1 MAGDRVKLEV
11 EAREGLGSAEAR
23 RLRADGMIP
32 GVLYGAGKP
41 AESFS
46 VSERELRRVLTGDHG
61 VHAILDVVIG
71 ADGSK
76 PRHAVLK
83 EYQLHPIRSR
93 LLHVDLQEV
102 RLDRAIQAAVSIEL
116 VGESEGV
123 KFGGVLTQVTREVTV
138 EALPMNVP
146 ERIEL
151 DISAMEIGD
160 SLRVADLRAPDDV
173 TILDDPEVV
182 LASVSQPRVEEEPET
197 IAEGEELE
205 GEEGEEG
212 EEVEGAEGAEATGEE
227 QTEAGDESPSRE

>member
-1 MAGDRVKLEV
+1 MAGERVKLEV
-11 EAREGLGSAEAR
+11 DAREGLGSAEAR
-23 RLRADGMIP
+23 RLRAEGKIP

-61 VHAILDVVIG
+61 MHAILDVVIG
-71 ADGSK
+71 ADGSE

-83 EYQLHPIRSR
+83 EYQLHPIRAR

-116 VGESEGV
+116 TGESEGV
-123 KFGGVLTQVTREVTV
+123 KVGGVLTQVVREVTV
-138 EALPMNVP
+138 EALPMDVP

-160 SLRVADLRAPDDV
+160 SLRVADLQAPQGV
-173 TILDDPEVV
+173 VILDDPEVV
-182 LASVSQPRVEEEPET
+182 LAAVIQPRVEEEPET
-197 IAEGEELE
+197 VPAEGEELAE
-205 GEEGEEG
+205 GEEGVEGEGEGEG
-212 EEVEGAEGAEATGEE
+212 EETGEE
-227 QTEAGDESPSRE
+227 GSEAGDESPSDE